1 MHGCGLNSYE
11 SQINWTATA
20 FPRKLGSHYKGSVG
34 PQHDTEVSHTFLKEP
49 YQLLQ
54 KRTR

>member
-11 SQINWTATA
+11 SQISQMATA

-34 PQHDTEVSHTFLKEP
+34 PQHDTGVSHIP
-49 YQLLQ
+49 
-54 KRTR
+54 KRTIPTLHVT